1 LEGFRRLRIVNRHS
15 DKSRKNP
22 ALRTNSFPDLSEPVS
37 LLIRERDDGQYQIG
51 FGDAAPGPPLAFARA
66 NEKRRPVS
74 DRTAFGT

>member
-51 FGDAAPGPPLAFARA
+51 FGDAAPGPFPTRAFAENVA
-66 NEKRRPVS
+66 N
-74 DRTAFGT
+74 RTTVPA